1 MRYLVTYITGNG
13 EWCHCHR
20 RTEHQTEEYYDLD
33 NVAASMFEKWKNRRG
48 DLEIDEIHLIDDVD
62 EEIVAAV
69 KNKFR
74 ALTEKA
80 KKEENKKK
88 EGEKEKDERILLQ
101 RLKEKYKK

>member
-20 RTEHQTEEYYDLD
+20 RTSFNTEEYHDLK
-33 NVAASMFEKWKNRRG
+33 NVAENMLAKWKSYGG
-48 DLEIDEIHLIDDVD
+48 DLEIDEIHLIDEVS

-69 KNKFR
+69 KNEFR

-80 KKEENKKK
+80 KEAENKKK
-88 EGEKEKDERILLQ
+88 EEDEEKSERSLLQ

>member
-20 RTEHQTEEYYDLD
+20 RTETQTEEYHDLD
-33 NVAASMFEKWKNRRG
+33 GVAKAMFEKWKNRRG
-48 DLEIDEIHLIDDVD
+48 DLEIDEIHLVDDVD
-62 EEIVAAV
+62 ESIVANI

-80 KKEENKKK
+80 KEAETNKKEE
-88 EGEKEKDERILLQ
+88 EKEKDERRLLQ